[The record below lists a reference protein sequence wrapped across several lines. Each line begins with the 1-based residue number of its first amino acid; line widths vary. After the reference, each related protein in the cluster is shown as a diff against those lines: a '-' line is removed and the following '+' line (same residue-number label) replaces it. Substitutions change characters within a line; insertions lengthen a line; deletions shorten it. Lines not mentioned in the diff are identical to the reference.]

1 MGEQTIRYMNERG
14 SVTIDSEIREVLGL
28 KEKKALVRLC
38 EIQVVK
44 VEDDEINVEDLP
56 DETCRTI
63 SRINNRGIVRID
75 EEVRDV
81 LGINGRKAML
91 KIGDIEIAKIVDE
104 PTAEVRS
111 SIIPIDIGAF
121 YARTVAEWSQIKGVY
136 LRAHQ
141 DIEYPLSRSTA
152 TKIIGTGILIAMV
165 SAVLLGQ
172 NGALQALATGDRI
185 EWISLTIALTFG
197 VTMVVYLL
205 PDRREVVRSLIENP
219 PE

>member
-38 EIQVVK
+38 QIQVVK
-44 VEDDEINVEDLP
+44 VEDDDIAVEDLP

-63 SRINNRGIVRID
+63 SRINNRGIVRIP

-91 KIGDIEIAKIVDE
+91 KIGDIEVAKIVDE

-111 SIIPIDIGAF
+111 SIIPIDIGAY
-121 YARTVAEWSQIKGVY
+121 YARMVAEWSQIKDVY

-152 TKIIGTGILIAMV
+152 TEIIGTGILIAMV

-172 NGALQALATGDRI
+172 NGALQELATGDRI
-185 EWISLTIALTFG
+185 EWISLTIALAFG
-197 VTMVVYLL
+197 VIMIVHLL

>member
-14 SVTIDSEIREVLGL
+14 SVTIDSEIREVLDL
-28 KEKKALVRLC
+28 KDKKALVRLC

-44 VEDDEINVEDLP
+44 VEDDEIDVEDLP

-75 EEVRDV
+75 EEVREV

-91 KIGDIEIAKIVDE
+91 KIGDIEVAKIVDE
-104 PTAEVRS
+104 PLSGVRS

-121 YARTVAEWSQIKGVY
+121 YARTVAEWSQRKDVL
-136 LRAHQ
+136 LRAHRN
-141 DIEYPLSRSTA
+141 IEYPLRRSTA
-152 TKIIGTGILIAMV
+152 AKIIGTGILIAMV
-165 SAVLLGQ
+165 AAVLLSQ
-172 NGALQALATGDRI
+172 NGALEALATGDRI
-185 EWISLTIALTFG
+185 EWTSMTIALAFG
-197 VTMVVYLL
+197 VIMIVQSL
-205 PDRREVVRSLIENP
+205 PDRKETVRSLIENS